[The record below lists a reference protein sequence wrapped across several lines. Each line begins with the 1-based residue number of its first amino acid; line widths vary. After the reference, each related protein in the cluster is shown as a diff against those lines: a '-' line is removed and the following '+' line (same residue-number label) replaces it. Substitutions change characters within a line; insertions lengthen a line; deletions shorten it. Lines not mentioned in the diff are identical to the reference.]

1 MSDSTTQEQGI
12 LGQIIQLALDTK
24 GVSFLEEAP
33 SETHGVKGTTNDGK
47 SYTFCFPQVIP
58 APTATATSSNA
69 LTFSKDEKSGKVK
82 FRFELLVEPKTEG
95 QQPYLLTNVKLSF
108 QVKNADGKGIQP
120 EIRDSVIA
128 PVYKQRLS
136 GAVYLSLEEFVFLKQ
151 RLEED
156 YVTGGNNVTVAWSGE
171 IQWVPKSKLEEF
183 SKVKD
188 INERAKFIQKKV
200 VSGTVPLSVD
210 PTNSAVYA
218 GVSGLLNWE
227 SVEINPSN
235 GDEPFT
241 IWFKDALQQDSYYL
255 LPQEFRIKANPK
267 TNGPDMKITIKRDAN
282 TDPKDFST
290 YKVLM
295 TFELAPYYNPSAE
308 RDLYHVLTSRT
319 NGRVKVLNIK
329 YGGHES
335 ASFQVT
341 PAEKMNIAYNALGL
355 KSLVEGDVLLN
366 PDSSFRVTLEASGEA
381 YQLIKQDLA
390 EKSINVGTVNIT
402 VKNGLDAKLEV
413 VPLRA
418 FLNLRK
424 LTQVNLSTK
433 ILDSTD
439 KKIHFPHEVQL
450 TNNGIYP
457 LEVHGCELS
466 ILAEKHKGE
475 VTCDV
480 KHHLN
485 ADVTW
490 PIDLG
495 PGESKVFSLS
505 SKDIETIKS
514 ENVRRAISPWA
525 RKWTEL
531 VCQPHSIRLPSE
543 YIDGIL
549 EDVQDVGTNE
559 YKVWYLTVRPLFDWG
574 NFPDLQGVEVNIQNA
589 KYGVDECVTLE
600 RGAANPSVNMCGNL
614 RSLIESQEYKEF
626 NYRLRLLT
634 STGTPQWGPLVS
646 DSGETLLLTE
656 GSIKRLLNAQTD

>member
-1 MSDSTTQEQGI
+1 M
-12 LGQIIQLALDTK
+12 DTK

-33 SETHGVKGTTNDGK
+33 SETHGVQGVTNRGD
-47 SYTFCFPQVIP
+47 SYTFCYPIITV
-58 APTATATSSNA
+58 ARRATATSSQS
-69 LTFSKDEKSGKVK
+69 LSFSKDDKSGKVK
-82 FRFELLVEPKTEG
+82 FRFELLVEPKTKG
-95 QQPYLLTNVKLSF
+95 QQPYILTNVKLSF
-108 QVKNADGKGIQP
+108 QVKNADGAFIRP
-120 EIRDSVIA
+120 DVRDSLFI
-128 PVYKQRLS
+128 PEYPQRLS
-136 GAVYLSLEEFVFLKQ
+136 GNVYLSLEEFSYLKQ

-156 YVTGGNNVTVAWSGE
+156 FKTGDNNVTVSWSGE
-171 IQWVPKSKLEEF
+171 IQWAPKSKLQEL
-183 SKVKD
+183 SNCKD
-188 INERAKFIQKKV
+188 TSERAKLIQKKS
-200 VSGTVPLSVD
+200 VSGTLPLSVEPDD
-210 PTNSAVYA
+210 PNVYA

-227 SVEINPSN
+227 SVEIKPSS
-235 GDEPFT
+235 GDQPFT

-282 TDPKDFST
+282 TDPRDFST

-308 RDLYHVLTSRT
+308 RDLYHVLKSRT
-319 NGRVKVLNIK
+319 DGRVKVLNIK

-341 PAEKMNIAYNALGL
+341 PTEKINIAYNALGL

-390 EKSINVGTVNIT
+390 EKSISVGTVNIT
-402 VKNGLDAKLEV
+402 VKNGLNAELKV
-413 VPLRA
+413 VQLPA

-439 KKIHFPHEVQL
+439 KKIKFPHEVQL

-466 ILAEKHKGE
+466 ILAEKQKGE

-485 ADVTW
+485 ADATW
-490 PIDLG
+490 PLELG

-514 ENVRRAISPWA
+514 ENIWRAISPFA

-559 YKVWYLTVRPLFDWG
+559 YKVWYLTVRPLFDWEK
-574 NFPDLQGVEVNIQNA
+574 FPDLKEVEVNILNA

-614 RSLIESQEYKEF
+614 RALIESQSYKEF

-656 GSIKRLLNAQTD
+656 GGIAKLLNAQSE